1 MIEITL
7 TDFVDFVSKAGTPK
21 LTVVKNVKK
30 HHIDGYDPQTDFYR
44 AIRKGIV
51 DMHQRSKPKDA
62 LDNLLLG
69 LTDKKKKTAY
79 PDLIAGYKKF
89 LGRKSYVWFTPPKHK
104 WEHAGV
110 AISVNPEVGLEFDGV
125 RHVVKL
131 YFKAPKLGKIQM
143 DIVTHLMTTFLPKP
157 LSDVTSFDMLDIRN
171 SKLILGTPTDPSLT
185 ALLEGEAASFAQIY
199 KSL

>member
-51 DMHQRSKPKDA
+51 EMHQKAKPKDA

-69 LTDKKKKTAY
+69 LTDKKKQTAY
-79 PDLIAGYKKF
+79 PELVAGYKKF
-89 LGRKSYVWFTPPKHK
+89 LGKKGYVWFTPPKHK
-104 WEHAGV
+104 WEHAGL

-125 RHVVKL
+125 RHVVKPHI
-131 YFKAPKLGKIQM
+131 FFDDQEGHCKSAAEFVSTARVP
-143 DIVTHLMTTFLPKP
+143 VPLPVIASEPPSVESKP
-157 LSDVTSFDMLDIRN
+157 QGVV
-171 SKLILGTPTDPSLT
+171 
-185 ALLEGEAASFAQIY
+185 A
-199 KSL
+199 